1 MKILGYILVV
11 VGLLDIGLSWTASGS
26 PIDQIV
32 GPTIAPYTGYIL
44 TGVGYYLT
52 SKSGDSEDEDQSE

>member
-1 MKILGYILVV
+1 MKILGYILIV

-26 PIDQIV
+26 PIDSIV
-32 GPTIAPYTGYIL
+32 GPTIAPFTGYIL
-44 TGVGYYLT
+44 TGLGYYLT